1 MQPIP
6 STSSS
11 DVIESITLNQ
21 LVHSWDKVKEAQG
34 DAIKHNVKLM
44 QATFDFGNELIRA
57 EHQMGSFVLMQELA
71 ERGIEEAT
79 ARSVMAITKAN
90 PGGVAEV
97 ASSPKRLEK
106 VLEGLLF
113 PANEVQ
119 QQRGDGGRAA
129 FAVTFRLNV
138 DPRDMK
144 PDTLG
149 ELRRKV
155 EPVLRLAL
163 DLGWVKPVA

>member
-1 MQPIP
+1 MDPTITNGVTIAAP
-6 STSSS
+6 
-11 DVIESITLNQ
+11 VTLNA
-21 LVHSWDKVKEAQG
+21 LAHGWEKLREAQQS
-34 DAIKHNVKLM
+34 AIAGNVKLL
-44 QATFDFGNELIRA
+44 QATFDFGADLCRA
-57 EHQMGSFVLMQELA
+57 EHQMGETMLMQELA

-79 ARSVMAITKAN
+79 ARSVMAITRAN

-97 ASSPKRLEK
+97 ASNPKRLEK